1 MANERARELRRT
13 MNAPER
19 KLWRS
24 LSDRKAAGLRFR
36 RQHPIGI
43 YIADFIC
50 LERRLVVEVDGGQH
64 GEDVQIAHDLRRTAW
79 LNAEGY
85 RVLRFWSNEVMSN
98 TDGVIAMIVG
108 EAMNPSPLRGEEE
121 TPQA

>member
-19 KLWRS
+19 KLWRA
-24 LSDRKAAGLRFR
+24 LSDRKAGGLRFR

-43 YIADFIC
+43 YITDFVC
-50 LERRLVVEVDGGQH
+50 LERRLVVEVDGGHH
-64 GEDVQIAHDLRRTAW
+64 GEAAQIAHDERRTLW

-85 RVLRFWSNEVMSN
+85 RVLRFWANEVMSN
-98 TDGVIAMIVG
+98 TEGVVEMIV
-108 EAMNPSPLRGEEE
+108 EAALSMPDRV
-121 TPQA
+121 TPT